1 MTYDTGR
8 EFGIDPTVA
17 ALNGGEDYEL
27 LFTIAQADH
36 DKIKNLPDISII
48 GYMTPASEGCEM
60 ISKSGNLYP
69 ITAQGWNAFKKND

>member
-1 MTYDTGR
+1 
-8 EFGIDPTVA
+8 
-17 ALNGGEDYEL
+17 

-48 GYMTPASEGCEM
+48 GYMTPRSEGCEM

-69 ITAQGWNAFKKND
+69 ITAQGWNAFKKKD